1 MPTEE
6 TNGGVVAEQ
15 ATPAVEQKPQT
26 QEQSYVPKFA
36 PRIDEKTG
44 KPIENQVIVSVPF
57 QGGFIKGVVLEE
69 NKDTVLIQNYNNP
82 MPLAIPNNDKIYRMQ
97 PGQKFDLR
105 ELYIVQK
112 DGVSMAQKIDSF
124 LKKCPKYKEGG
135 FGQFM
140 KENKKDFANLLYGK
154 LTTNLVQGETFV
166 ENEIK
171 RENGETLKVQEMK
184 VWEAKFGIKNGINGL
199 KMDIQ
204 FKQPNL
210 IIGIGKEHTFPNEQI
225 SQEQVDKMM
234 NQGQSVPYTFK
245 TKAGEDYRVF
255 VKFDKELNKFVTTPY
270 SEKVHELM
278 QKKYQE
284 YEQAQATPQQS
295 QAAPQQAQAAPQQ
308 TQAAPQQAQ
317 ATPQQA
323 QAAPQQTQ
331 AAPQQAQTT
340 ATPTKQ
346 TQSKEQKQKVE
357 APKKKIGRK
366 M

>member
-26 QEQSYVPKFA
+26 QEQTYVPKFA
-36 PRIDEKTG
+36 PRVDEKTG
-44 KPIENQVIVSVPF
+44 KPIESQVIVSVPF

-105 ELYIVQK
+105 ELSVIQK
-112 DGVSMAQKIDSF
+112 DGVSIAQKIDSF
-124 LKKCPKYKEGG
+124 LRKCPKYKEGG

-154 LTTNLVQGETFV
+154 LTTNLVQGETLV

-171 RENGETLKVQEMK
+171 RENGETLKVQQMK

-225 SQEQVDKMM
+225 SQEQVNQMM
-234 NQGQSVPYTFK
+234 NEKRSVPYVFK
-245 TKAGEDYRVF
+245 TKTGEDYKVF

-278 QKKYQE
+278 IKNYQAHDQAK
-284 YEQAQATPQQS
+284 EQAQAT
-295 QAAPQQAQAAPQQ
+295 PQQAQAAPQQ

-323 QAAPQQTQ
+323 QAAPQQAQ

>member
-6 TNGGVVAEQ
+6 TNGGAVVEQ
-15 ATPAVEQKPQT
+15 ATPAVEQKPKAE
-26 QEQSYVPKFA
+26 EQAYVPKFA
-36 PRIDEKTG
+36 PRVNEKTG
-44 KPIENQVIVSVPF
+44 EPLENQVIVSVPF
-57 QGGFIKGVVLEE
+57 QGNFIKGVVLEE

-105 ELYIVQK
+105 ELSVIQK
-112 DGVSMAQKIDSF
+112 DGMSIAQKIDSF
-124 LKKCPKYKEGG
+124 LRKCPKYKEGG

-140 KENKKDFANLLYGK
+140 KENRKDFANLLYGK
-154 LTTNLVQGETFV
+154 LTSDLIKGETFV

-184 VWEAKFGIKNGINGL
+184 VWEAKFGLKNGINGL

-210 IIGIGKEHTFPNEQI
+210 IMGIGKEHTFPNEQI
-225 SQEQVDKMM
+225 SQEQVNQMM
-234 NQGQSVPYTFK
+234 NEKRSVPYVFK
-245 TKAGEDYRVF
+245 TKTGEDYKVF
-255 VKFDKELNKFVTTPY
+255 VKFDKELNKFVTSPY

-278 QKKYQE
+278 IKNYQAHDQAK
-284 YEQAQATPQQS
+284 EQA
-295 QAAPQQAQAAPQQ
+295 
-308 TQAAPQQAQ
+308 QAAPQQAQ
-317 ATPQQA
+317 ATPQQK
-323 QAAPQQTQ
+323 Q

-340 ATPTKQ
+340 TTATKQ
-346 TQSKEQKQKVE
+346 AQNKEQKQKVE
-357 APKKKIGRK
+357 VEKPKKKIGRK

>member
-1 MPTEE
+1 MTTEE
-6 TNGGVVAEQ
+6 TNGGAVVEQ
-15 ATPAVEQKPQT
+15 ATPAVEQKTQN
-26 QEQSYVPKFA
+26 QEQAYVPKFT
-36 PRIDEKTG
+36 PKVDEKTG
-44 KPIENQVIVSVPF
+44 KALENQVIISVPF

-69 NKDTVLIQNYNNP
+69 NKDTVVIQNYNNP

-105 ELYIVQK
+105 ELSVIQK
-112 DGVSMAQKIDSF
+112 DGLSIAQKIDSF
-124 LKKCPKYKEGG
+124 LRKTPKYKEGG

-140 KENKKDFANLLYGK
+140 KENRKDFANLLYGK
-154 LTTNLVQGETFV
+154 LTSDLIKGETFV

-210 IIGIGKEHTFPNEQI
+210 IMGIGKEHNFPNEQI

-234 NQGQSVPYTFK
+234 NQGQSAPYTFK
-245 TKAGEDYRVF
+245 TKTGEDYKVF
-255 VKFDKELNKFVTTPY
+255 VKFDKDLNKFITTPY
-270 SEKVHELM
+270 SEKVQELM
-278 QKKYQE
+278 QKKYQT
-284 YEQAQATPQQS
+284 YEQGQTQATPQQK
-295 QAAPQQAQAAPQQ
+295 
-308 TQAAPQQAQ
+308 
-317 ATPQQA
+317 
-323 QAAPQQTQ
+323 Q

-340 ATPTKQ
+340 ATATKQ
-346 TQSKEQKQKVE
+346 AQNKEQKQKVE
-357 APKKKIGRK
+357 VEKPKKKIGRK